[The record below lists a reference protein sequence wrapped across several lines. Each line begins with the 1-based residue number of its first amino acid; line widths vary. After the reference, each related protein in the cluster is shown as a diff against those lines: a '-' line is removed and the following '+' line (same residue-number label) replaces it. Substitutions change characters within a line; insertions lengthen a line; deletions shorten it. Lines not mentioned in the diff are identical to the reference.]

1 MWWDDIDSPLVAFLT
16 IVAVLVGVWFVCTQ
30 YELCVTMPSEWFNGV
45 VSGIMFA
52 LVLRI
57 LFHRRE

>member
-1 MWWDDIDSPLVAFLT
+1 MWWNDTDNPIVIFLT
-16 IVAVLVGVWFVCTQ
+16 LIGVLVGVWFVCTQ
-30 YELCVTMPSEWFNGV
+30 YELCVAMPSEWYSGV

-52 LVLRI
+52 LILRI